1 MYEVD
6 LDISVDVQEAFDNL
20 SAKDQVKF
28 LKENIDYLDEND
40 LREICK
46 ERGII

>member
-6 LDISVDVQEAFDNL
+6 FEILVDVQEVFDQL
-20 SAKDQVKF
+20 STSDQVNF
-28 LKENIDYLDEND
+28 LKENLNYLDEED
-40 LREICK
+40 LMEICK

>member
-6 LDISVDVQEAFDNL
+6 FEILIDVQEVFDQL
-20 SAKDQVKF
+20 SNADKVKF
-28 LKENIDYLDEND
+28 LKENLNYLDEKD
-40 LREICK
+40 LMEICK

>member
-1 MYEVD
+1 MYEVN
-6 LDISVDVQEAFDNL
+6 LDILVDVQEVFDQL
-20 SAKDQVKF
+20 STDDQVKF
-28 LKENIDYLDEND
+28 LKENLNYLDEND